1 MIILR
6 LSSQADSKQG
16 VNFEHIPP
24 RTQKMIPIVKVS
36 LIYFPYFSAMDTTNV
51 QIKKQVFELLSALCV
66 YSAEGYKRA
75 LEALEHYKTFR
86 SERYRF
92 KLIVDEVREAKSTE
106 YQTVLLAFVNCLIIS
121 TPQLKVRNSILD
133 SGPLRLYRVSQ

>member
-1 MIILR
+1 MLET
-6 LSSQADSKQG
+6 LFWLFQCSK
-16 VNFEHIPP
+16 NP
-24 RTQKMIPIVKVS
+24 RCLVKVS

-66 YSAEGYKRA
+66 YSADGYSRA

-92 KLIVDEVREAKSTE
+92 KLIVDELREAKPSE

-121 TPQLKVRNSILD
+121 TPQLKVRSL
-133 SGPLRLYRVSQ
+133 SSSSTTFYCW

>member
-1 MIILR
+1 MY
-6 LSSQADSKQG
+6 G
-16 VNFEHIPP
+16 P
-24 RTQKMIPIVKVS
+24 
-36 LIYFPYFSAMDTTNV
+36 
-51 QIKKQVFELLSALCV
+51 
-66 YSAEGYKRA
+66 SAEGYKRA